1 MDPLKRFM
9 TNPFLVS
16 KKFAIWKLVVI
27 RVIPE
32 AAIIGVPIAIK
43 LKEKNKAYIRAKTT
57 KKLLKF

>member
-9 TNPFLVS
+9 TKPFLVS

-43 LKEKNKAYIRAKTT
+43 LEEKI
-57 KKLLKF
+57 KLTIGERRDK